1 MSSIVKQ
8 SINSDIFNIIKFN
21 NHEIKLFK
29 TDFPY
34 ESKTEVHLSFY
45 DLYIVISGEANLL
58 SSKTY
63 SEGYC
68 EKEGE
73 IRDCKIEQAD
83 EVKIEE
89 GDVVLIPC
97 GIAHQITVIS
107 DKFKQLVI
115 KIPKDQ

>member
-58 SSKTY
+58 SSKHT
-63 SEGYC
+63 
-68 EKEGE
+68 
-73 IRDCKIEQAD
+73 
-83 EVKIEE
+83 
-89 GDVVLIPC
+89 
-97 GIAHQITVIS
+97 
-107 DKFKQLVI
+107 
-115 KIPKDQ
+115 PKDIAKKKEKLETAK